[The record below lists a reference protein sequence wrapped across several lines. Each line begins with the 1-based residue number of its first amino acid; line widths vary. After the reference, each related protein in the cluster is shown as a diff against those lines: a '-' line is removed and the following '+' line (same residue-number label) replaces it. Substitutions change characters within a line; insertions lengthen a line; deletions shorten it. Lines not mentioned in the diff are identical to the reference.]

1 MTCLRQL
8 INVSDCPGNC
18 TLFFRGIEG
27 WGGWRDLKSS
37 TLQYKSFS
45 VDCRYRQ
52 FLNQYFIFL
61 FEKKS
66 TNSCTVTLE
75 HVVSNPF
82 YVRFYVV
89 FKLSGTVVF
98 PRGPRVRT
106 TAAWVPRIPTWTSQR
121 WRTNSWLFMT
131 SFSTFHRRITLTV

>member
-18 TLFFRGIEG
+18 TLFFRGMG
-27 WGGWRDLKSS
+27 GRGGWRDLKSS
-37 TLQYKSFS
+37 TLKYKSFS
-45 VDCRYRQ
+45 VDFRYRQ

-82 YVRFYVV
+82 MHVSMLCFSCPVRSCSQEVQE
-89 FKLSGTVVF
+89 SGRQLREF
-98 PRGPRVRT
+98 HGFQHGPVSAGEQ
-106 TAAWVPRIPTWTSQR
+106 TAGYLWHHSQHF
-121 WRTNSWLFMT
+121 TGAS
-131 SFSTFHRRITLTV
+131 H